1 MNNILSTKM
10 DSNVQIVCTLGD
22 LRQLFADWRDEQKA
36 KEQRELQQQ
45 KKEDYLTV
53 DEVCKIL
60 GVTKPTLWRW
70 AKMNYLVPVKVG
82 KKNFYKASDLDLL
95 RKG

>member
-1 MNNILSTKM
+1 MEKFLKKGL

-36 KEQRELQQQ
+36 KEQSELQQK

-53 DEVCKIL
+53 NEVCKIL

-70 AKMNYLVPVKVG
+70 AKMNYLVPTKVG
-82 KKNFYKASDLDLL
+82 KKNFYKASEIDSL

>member
-1 MNNILSTKM
+1 MEKFLKKGL

-36 KEQRELQQQ
+36 KEQRKLQQE

-53 DEVCKIL
+53 NEVCKIL

-70 AKMNYLVPVKVG
+70 SKMNYLVPTKVG
-82 KKNFYKASDLDLL
+82 KKNFYKASDINAL

>member
-36 KEQRELQQQ
+36 KEQSALQQK

-53 DEVCKIL
+53 NEVCEIL

-70 AKMNYLVPVKVG
+70 AKMNYLVPTKVG
-82 KKNFYKASDLDLL
+82 KKNFYKASEIDSL

>member
-1 MNNILSTKM
+1 MKN
-10 DSNVQIVCTLGD
+10 NVQIVCSLAD
-22 LRQLFADWRDEQKA
+22 LRQLFSEWREEQKE
-36 KEQRELQQQ
+36 KEIQEQQ

-53 DEVCKIL
+53 SEVCKLL

-70 AKMNYLVPVKVG
+70 AKMNYLVPVKIG
-82 KKNFYKASDLDLL
+82 KKNYYKKSDLDAL